1 MEVIIRN
8 DAEAA
13 SQLAAALLEA
23 ALATKPRLV
32 LGLSTG
38 RTLERLYALLVEH
51 CGAGRLDFSLASAFG
66 LYEYVGFTTDAP
78 NSCRSY
84 FNRHLLDHIDIDIRR
99 TRLPDGTAPDLD
111 LECRRYEEEI
121 KEFGGIDFQL
131 LNIGLHGQIGWNEPL
146 SAMQSRTRCK
156 ALTPETVA
164 DGAHMFEDPHRIPR
178 RAITMGVGT
187 ILESKRCLVLVT
199 GAEKAEIV
207 AQAVEGPIT
216 SMLSASALQLHSRC
230 TVIVD
235 DDAAA
240 CLEQREYYEWIFK
253 NEAEW
258 APYR

>member
-1 MEVIIRN
+1 MEVIVQPT
-8 DAEAA
+8 AEAA
-13 SQLAAALLEA
+13 SQLAAALVEA
-23 ALATKPRLV
+23 ALLAKPRLV

-38 RTLERLYALLVEH
+38 RTLERLYALLGEE
-51 CGAGRLDFSLASAFG
+51 CRAGRLDFSLAAAFG
-66 LYEYVGFTTDAP
+66 LYEYVGFSTDEA

-84 FNRHLLDHIDIDIRR
+84 FNRHFFDRINIDIRR
-99 TRLPDGTAPDLD
+99 TRLPNGNAPDLD

-121 KEFGGIDFQL
+121 TEFGGIDLQL

-156 ALTPETVA
+156 ALTPETIA
-164 DGAHMFEDPHRIPR
+164 DGAHMFEDHTHIPR

-199 GAEKAEIV
+199 GTEKSEV
-207 AQAVEGPIT
+207 LAQAVEGPIT
-216 SMLSASALQLHSRC
+216 SMLSASALQLHPRC

-240 CLEQREYYEWIFK
+240 QLEQREYYDWIFH

-258 APYR
+258 APFR